1 MPTSAA
7 SSTGGSAATLP
18 AIAAMAIDAGSSRAG
33 IHRLMGEPRGAQ
45 GAKMA
50 PGEAGV
56 GWRLKSTS
64 GLFRPRLPDLS
75 AESIAHGIGLR
86 DHGKGRVREKGAHE
100 MNLHRLLLKRAQS
113 GNPVRVGLIGA
124 GKFGSMFLAQAHR
137 TPGLHLA
144 AVVDLAPAR
153 AREAMAQVGWPAER
167 ISAPSLDRAMA
178 SGSTYVDDDAEAMIA
193 SPRIEV
199 VIDATGVP
207 AAGIRHALLAIEH
220 GKHIVMVNVEADVLA
235 GPLLAERA
243 ARAGVVY

>member
-56 GWRLKSTS
+56 GWRLMSTS

-86 DHGKGRVREKGAHE
+86 DHGKGRVREKGSPPDE
-100 MNLHRLLLKRAQS
+100 S
-113 GNPVRVGLIGA
+113 
-124 GKFGSMFLAQAHR
+124 
-137 TPGLHLA
+137 
-144 AVVDLAPAR
+144 
-153 AREAMAQVGWPAER
+153 
-167 ISAPSLDRAMA
+167 PS
-178 SGSTYVDDDAEAMIA
+178 
-193 SPRIEV
+193 
-199 VIDATGVP
+199 P
-207 AAGIRHALLAIEH
+207 AA
-220 GKHIVMVNVEADVLA
+220 
-235 GPLLAERA
+235 
-243 ARAGVVY
+243 